1 MDECSARL
9 KETFNGAL
17 LELEQEISRI
27 KAEKEAAKGSERIR
41 LLVTRLRTIIGT
53 MDDLERQ
60 LSELHNPTSSLFFQ
74 L

>member
-1 MDECSARL
+1 MDDCSARL

-17 LELEQEISRI
+17 RELEQEISRI
-27 KAEKEAAKGSERIR
+27 KAEKETAKGSERLR
-41 LLVTRLRTIIGT
+41 LLVTRLRAIIGT
-53 MDDLERQ
+53 MDDLERK